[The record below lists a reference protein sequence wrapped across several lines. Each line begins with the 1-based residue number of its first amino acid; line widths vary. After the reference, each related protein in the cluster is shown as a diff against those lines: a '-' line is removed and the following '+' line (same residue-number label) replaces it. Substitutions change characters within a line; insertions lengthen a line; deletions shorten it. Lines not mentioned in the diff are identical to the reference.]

1 MKSED
6 LKTSLALVEEA
17 ELHSSDQLQRMLTLI
32 DDVMKASAG
41 HMTPT
46 DCHRLAGAALDV
58 NARIASRAAQLRKDL
73 KTCETIERMHQV
85 AASRAIK

>member
-17 ELHSSDQLQRMLTLI
+17 ELHSFDQLQRMLTLI

-73 KTCETIERMHQV
+73 KACETIERIRH
-85 AASRAIK
+85 AAEGRAPR